1 MANEIARRLRKTMTP
16 HEVKLW
22 VHLRQLRKREGWHFR
37 RQAPFRWYILD
48 FVCYDAKLVI
58 ELDGSH
64 HREPEQAAR
73 DRVRDEFLRREGFIV
88 LRFLNIEIDQAM
100 DGVWDSITE
109 TLRAA
114 RWRMTYNAD

>member
-22 VHLRQLRKREGWHFR
+22 VHLRRLRKREGWHFR

-64 HREPEQAAR
+64 HREPQQAAR
-73 DRVRDEFLRREGFIV
+73 DRARDESLRREGFTV
-88 LRFLNIEIDQAM
+88 LRFLNIEIDHAM

-109 TLRAA
+109 ALRAA
-114 RWRMTYNAD
+114 RMSRDAD